1 MQLLNGKADNS
12 HIIDETS
19 RKEIGNEVYGA
30 DHVDKG
36 RHGYGEFGLAV
47 IRVCPRSDVVH
58 VIVEH
63 FQVVKD
69 CVSQLRWR
77 SVIVPPHT
85 D

>member
-1 MQLLNGKADNS
+1 MQLLNGKADNGQ
-12 HIIDETS
+12 IIDKTS

-30 DHVDKG
+30 DHVDKC

-63 FQVVKD
+63 FQIVKD